1 MYRVSCIVDREPRI
15 TNHESRTPNHGFT
28 LLELLVVVLII
39 SITLGFLAPAFRKT
53 FLDIQLNSSAQDIVS
68 LMRYAQE
75 RAIVENTAFRFNL
88 DAENGS
94 YWLTMKEQDKPEGNG
109 LASHSQSH
117 KPDQEAYS
125 KLRGN
130 FGRLYTLA
138 RELKMEA
145 RENTIDFYPDGE
157 VGYLKIKITNPNNKG
172 LVITQKSGA
181 GGNIVALDEN
191 DEE

>member
-1 MYRVSCIVDREPRI
+1 MILKTGSNP
-15 TNHESRTPNHGFT
+15 GFT
-28 LLELLVVVLII
+28 LLELLVVILII

-53 FLDIQLNSSAQDIVS
+53 FLDIQLNSSAQEMVS

-75 RAIVENTAFRFNL
+75 RAILENTAFRLNL
-88 DAENGS
+88 DAENGT
-94 YWLTMKEQDKPEGNG
+94 YWLTMKEQD
-109 LASHSQSH
+109 

-145 RENTIDFYPDGE
+145 GENAIDFYPDGE

-181 GGNIVALDEN
+181 GGNIAVTDEF
-191 DEE
+191 EK